1 MIAMK
6 RFTLFLLL
14 FILDFITVNAQ
25 FFFYND
31 KYYDRDLLIETGLG
45 FGGMNCLT
53 DLGGN
58 KGFGKDF
65 IKDLN
70 IKNTRF
76 SGSIYIA
83 ANYKSMVALRL
94 EGSIGKVVSYDS
106 ILKDFQPND
115 ADRYRYERNLSS
127 NSNIFDVMLVSEIHP
142 LFIGAAYE
150 DPPRLSPYAL
160 AGVGFFSFNPRTK
173 LNGQWYDL
181 QPLHTEGQ
189 GFTEYPDRKPYK
201 LRQINIPLGLG
212 VKYEISP
219 LFNARFEIIHRT
231 LFTDYLDDV
240 STSYIDASLFT
251 NYLPPSRA
259 IVAALLHDRRGEIEP
274 SHIPHPGYERGDPK
288 DNDSFFTIQL
298 MIGFT
303 MRERRR

>member
-1 MIAMK
+1 MK
-6 RFTLFLLL
+6 RFSLLL
-14 FILDFITVNAQ
+14 LLILHIIPVKAQ
-25 FFFYND
+25 FFFYNE
-31 KYYDRDLLIETGLG
+31 KYYDRDLLMETGLG
-45 FGGMNCLT
+45 LGGMNCLT
-53 DLGGN
+53 DLGGR

-70 IKNTRF
+70 LKNTMF

-83 ANYKSMVALRL
+83 LNYKSMVALRL
-94 EGSIGKVVSYDS
+94 EGTTGKVVSYDS

-115 ADRYRYERNLSS
+115 EDRYRYERNLSS
-127 NSNIFDVMLVSEIHP
+127 HSNIFDVMLVAEVHP

-160 AGVGFFSFNPRTK
+160 GGVGFFSFNPRTK
-173 LNGQWYDL
+173 LNGQWHDL

-189 GFTEYPDRKPYK
+189 GFSEYPDRKPYK
-201 LRQINIPLGLG
+201 LLQINIPLGLG

-219 LFNARFEIIHRT
+219 LFNARLEIIHRT

-240 STSYIDASLFT
+240 STSYIDASLFS

-259 IVAALLHDRRGEIEP
+259 ILAAQLHDRRGEIEP
-274 SHIPHPGYERGDPK
+274 SHISRPGYERGDPK

-298 MIGFT
+298 KIGFT
-303 MRERRR
+303 MRERRK

>member
-6 RFTLFLLL
+6 RFTLLLSVIINFLSAE
-14 FILDFITVNAQ
+14 AQ

-31 KYYDRDLLIETGLG
+31 KYYDRDLLMETGLG

-70 IKNTRF
+70 IKNTRLT
-76 SGSIYIA
+76 GSFYIT
-83 ANYKSMVALRL
+83 ANYKSIVALRL
-94 EGSIGKVVSYDS
+94 EGSMGKVVSYDS

-127 NSNIFDVMLVSEIHP
+127 RSNIFDVMLVAEIHP
-142 LFIGAAYE
+142 LFFGGAYE
-150 DPPRLSPYAL
+150 DPSRWSPYAL

-173 LNGQWYDL
+173 LNGQWYEL

-189 GFTEYPDRKPYK
+189 GFSEYPDRKPYK
-201 LRQINIPLGLG
+201 LWQINIPLGVG

-240 STSYIDASLFT
+240 STSYIDPSLFT

-259 IVAALLHDRRGEIEP
+259 LVAALLNDRRGEIDP
-274 SHIPHPGYERGDPK
+274 SHTPHPGYERGDPK

-298 MIGFT
+298 KIGFT
-303 MRERRR
+303 MRERRK